1 MSIRSG
7 KGFAAVAWSATRLYA
22 SRPVYWVGFF
32 VLPLFMFLF
41 LGTIMDSGL
50 PQRVP
55 AAMVDMDGTA
65 TSRRMTRDIGAMQM
79 VDLQY
84 SATSYSDGRRLMH
97 EGDVFGYFV
106 IPPHFEEDFMAG
118 RGPEVTFYTNMAYY
132 VPANLL
138 YKTFKTGATYQ
149 KAGMLIRVAE
159 ATGLSA
165 DELKGKIS
173 PISVVS
179 RPLGNPWLNYPMY
192 LCNSFIPASL
202 QLMVMLMTVLALGNC
217 VKYGRSRRMLAMG
230 DGSIVRTLAGIL
242 LPQTLVWWVM
252 ALFMQSWLFGWLGF
266 PMHGSWLWIT
276 LSNMMFVLACQGFA
290 MFIFGA
296 IPNLRLAISSCSL
309 LGILT
314 FSVAAFSFPV
324 ESMYPAVGIFSWI
337 LPMRY
342 QFLIYMD
349 QALNGLDIYWS
360 RIWFVAY
367 IVFMLLP
374 LTLLWRIKMAY
385 RQPVYVP

>member
-1 MSIRSG
+1 
-7 KGFAAVAWSATRLYA
+7 
-22 SRPVYWVGFF
+22 
-32 VLPLFMFLF
+32 
-41 LGTIMDSGL
+41 
-50 PQRVP
+50 
-55 AAMVDMDGTA
+55 
-65 TSRRMTRDIGAMQM
+65 
-79 VDLQY
+79 
-84 SATSYSDGRRLMH
+84 
-97 EGDVFGYFV
+97 
-106 IPPHFEEDFMAG
+106 
-118 RGPEVTFYTNMAYY
+118 
-132 VPANLL
+132 
-138 YKTFKTGATYQ
+138 
-149 KAGMLIRVAE
+149 
-159 ATGLSA
+159 
-165 DELKGKIS
+165 
-173 PISVVS
+173 
-179 RPLGNPWLNYPMY
+179 
-192 LCNSFIPASL
+192 
-202 QLMVMLMTVLALGNC
+202 MVMLMTVLALGNC

-230 DGSIVRTLAGIL
+230 GGSIARTLAGIL

-252 ALFMQSWLFGWLGF
+252 AMFMQSWLFGWLGF

-276 LSNMMFVLACQGFA
+276 LSNMMFVLASQGFA
-290 MFIFGA
+290 VFIFGA
-296 IPNLRLAISSCSL
+296 IPNLRIAISSCSL

-374 LTLLWRIKMAY
+374 LTLLWRIKRAY